1 VGHSSI
7 NVSLTYLRGLEVKD
21 SSSGVYTTSA
31 ELKAFEIIKTIIA
44 LTPKLKN
51 EVDRVSYKDYKGQ
64 FKIIVDNMPSKEICH
79 LILNQRTLKIEFEK
93 DSFQL
98 MKVSAEE
105 IAKHKKR
112 IVKEAI
118 IQLLD

>member
-7 NVSLTYLRGLEVKD
+7 NVSLTYLRGLEGKD